1 MTSAQYDSIMPKGVV
16 ARLMAAGHP
25 SLASCISEYLKLG
38 RQVRDYARAMKA
50 AAFVTSCSA
59 LSPSNQSFSIMTDSQ
74 IAEEAIRIIRG
85 EEKGSDKLAG
95 NGKQKST
102 ASPPSSGMYA
112 SVALAAHRAGRRGVA
127 DLLIMLEQSQT
138 DKVHALLSIGSYA
151 DAAAVAARARDTD
164 LIFTAMLAYDKSLS
178 DIDEGKNTY
187 FSGVINKFPM
197 EAVNM
202 LTAYHSTIARLG
214 GDVKPMVNI
223 LLRRQRHAEAGSKMG
238 KRAMALVQ
246 DDSSIMAENERE
258 HQKVETLKEASNIYS
273 LAGKDCAFQKSCTDE
288 YLDLISDQEQ
298 LRRQYGTIE
307 VAPPSS
313 SVTSTIMSVLK
324 YAANNARE
332 SHRIFAD
339 ADRLAKKYKVSE
351 KRLWHVK
358 VRAFSESGQW
368 AVLRNFADSRA
379 KSPIGM
385 KPFALAA
392 IKGRQGE
399 AEIMHYVS
407 RMQGQSDGEDR
418 YELFCEAGMWR
429 NAVDE
434 AVKLGDGRRIAH
446 VRSVCNSIDIQSL
459 CDKYV

>member
-1 MTSAQYDSIMPKGVV
+1 
-16 ARLMAAGHP
+16 
-25 SLASCISEYLKLG
+25 
-38 RQVRDYARAMKA
+38 MKA
-50 AAFVTSCSA
+50 TAFVNSCSA
-59 LSPSNQSFSIMTDSQ
+59 LSQANQSLTIMTDSQ

-85 EEKGSDKLAG
+85 EEKGTNQLIEKE
-95 NGKQKST
+95 KQLS
-102 ASPPSSGMYA
+102 ASQPSSGMYA

-127 DLLIMLEQSQT
+127 DLLIMLEQSPS

-151 DAAAVAARARDTD
+151 DAAAVAAKARDPD
-164 LIFTAMLAYDKSLS
+164 LIFTAMSAYDKSLS
-178 DIDEGKNTY
+178 DNDEGKNTY
-187 FSGVINKFPM
+187 FSGVVNKFPM

-202 LTAYHSTIARLG
+202 LTAYHSRIAAMG

-223 LLRRQRHAEAGSKMG
+223 LLRRQKHADAGTSMG
-238 KRAMALVQ
+238 KRAIALVQ
-246 DDSSIMAENERE
+246 SDSSIMAANELE
-258 HQKVETLKEASNIYS
+258 QHKIETLKEASNIFS

-298 LRRQYGTIE
+298 LRRQYGTRD

-313 SVTSTIMSVLK
+313 SITSTIASILK
-324 YAANNARE
+324 YAATDPRS
-332 SHRIFAD
+332 SHKLFVD

-358 VRAFSESGQW
+358 VHAFSESNQW

-399 AEIMHYVS
+399 AEIMHYVG
-407 RMQGQSDGEDR
+407 RMSGQSDGEDR

-429 NAVDE
+429 KAVDE

-446 VRSVCNSIDIQSL
+446 VRSVCNSIEIQNL